1 MFKEHSTVMKMYIK
15 RIIDTSS
22 LAEVYYN
29 SDRFCFIAA
38 GFLVAVLVLL
48 LLLLLFL
55 LRRPV
60 LKY

>member
-1 MFKEHSTVMKMYIK
+1 MKMYIK
-15 RIIDTSS
+15 RIINTCS

-38 GFLVAVLVLL
+38 GFLVAVLGF
-48 LLLLLFL
+48 LLLLFL